1 MLPSGPP
8 FPSGCSLAVG
18 RLGSLSGVGRKAL
31 VVRVYLLCGLY
42 YFLPSLLVLTVDLSL
57 AGIMLGLKAERN
69 KLLRSYI
76 LQLLYGHEGL
86 WFPIHLTCVSS
97 PVQMDFLELRT
108 LGLGKWD
115 ISG

>member
-18 RLGSLSGVGRKAL
+18 RLGSLSGVGHKAL

-97 PVQMDFLELRT
+97 PVQTDFLELRT